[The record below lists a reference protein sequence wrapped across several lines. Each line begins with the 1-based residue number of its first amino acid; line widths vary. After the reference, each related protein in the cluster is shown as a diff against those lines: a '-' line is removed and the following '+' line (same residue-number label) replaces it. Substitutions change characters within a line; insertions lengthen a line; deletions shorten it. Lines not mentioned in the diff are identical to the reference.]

1 MRISDYVKVS
11 TQKCKDL
18 NIAIGKENFSFEV
31 TVNKHVEGNKAS
43 WNEVVTGT
51 KTKVETQ
58 VDD

>member
-1 MRISDYVKVS
+1 MLISDYVKVL

-18 NIAIGKENFSFEV
+18 NIAIGKENSSLEM
-31 TVNKHVEGNKAS
+31 TINKHVEGNKAS

>member
-1 MRISDYVKVS
+1 MCAFLTVNVS
-11 TQKCKDL
+11 THKCKDL
-18 NIAIGKENFSFEV
+18 NVAIGKENSSFELI
-31 TVNKHVEGNKAS
+31 VNKHVENKAS

>member
-43 WNEVVTGT
+43 WNEAVSGT
-51 KTKVETQ
+51 KTKVET
-58 VDD
+58 